1 MVMGMF
7 VVTVKAWEH
16 TKLKIHS
23 RYLRPLLWTFK
34 EGKDFA
40 SSLLGLAFNFNIL
53 LFITRQP
60 FAVATAMRAT
70 VVDVDIARLIYANA
84 RASVM
89 KYILFDRRKIRL
101 ESI

>member
-1 MVMGMF
+1 MI
-7 VVTVKAWEH
+7 VVTVKAEEH

-23 RYLRPLLWTFK
+23 RYLRPQLWTFK

-53 LFITRQP
+53 LFITLQP
-60 FAVATAMRAT
+60 FAVATGMSAA
-70 VVDVDIARLIYANA
+70 VVDVDITRLISANA

-89 KYILFDRRKIRL
+89 KYILVERRKIQL
-101 ESI
+101 ESN